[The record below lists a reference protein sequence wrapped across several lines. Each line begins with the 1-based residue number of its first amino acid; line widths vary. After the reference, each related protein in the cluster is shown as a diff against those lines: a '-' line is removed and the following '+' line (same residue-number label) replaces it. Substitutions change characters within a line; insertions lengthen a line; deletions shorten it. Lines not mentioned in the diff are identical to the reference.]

1 MLDLFGDPSPAAPRL
16 LTEGAWLLPGF
27 AAGQGVGLLA
37 AIAAVAAEVPFRQ
50 METPGGGCMSVAMTS
65 CGQLG
70 WLTDR
75 SGYHYGA
82 TDPVTGQSWPVMP
95 MMFTELADDAAR
107 AAGYTGFQPD
117 SCLINRYA
125 PGARMGLH
133 QDRDEADMAHPI
145 VSVSLGLSAVF
156 LFGGRT
162 RTSPLQRVPL
172 HHGDIVV
179 WGGASRRFYHGVAP
193 VAAGEHPMAG
203 MFRFN
208 LTFRRAG

>member
-1 MLDLFGDPSPAAPRL
+1 MLDLFDDPPPDAPRPL
-16 LTEGAWLLPGF
+16 AQGAGLLPGF
-27 AAGQGVGLLA
+27 VGGQGAELLA
-37 AIAAVAAEVPFRQ
+37 AIAAVATAVPFYR
-50 METPGGGCMSVAMTS
+50 METPGGGRMSVAMTS

-75 SGYHYGA
+75 SGYRYGA
-82 TDPVTGQSWPVMP
+82 THPLTGRPWPAMPVMLA
-95 MMFTELADDAAR
+95 ELAAR
-107 AAGYTGFQPD
+107 AAGAAGYPGFRPD
-117 SCLINRYA
+117 SCLINRYE

-145 VSVSLGLSAVF
+145 VSVSLGLPAIF

-162 RTSPLQRVPL
+162 RTSPVQRVPL

-193 VAAGEHPMAG
+193 VAAGEHPLAG
-203 MFRFN
+203 PFRYN